1 MAKTVSDLLIDRLI
15 DWGVSVVFGFPGD
28 GNNGIMEAL
37 RTRQEKVRFV
47 QVRHEEGA
55 AFMACAYA
63 KFTGRLGVCLA
74 TSGPGAV
81 HLLNG
86 LYDAKLDLQPVLA
99 ITGQTYHDLM
109 GSGFQQEMDI
119 LALYHDVAVFSEQV
133 LGPEQVPLLVDG
145 ACRAALA
152 RRGVAHLVCPVDVQ
166 DWPVKDAHYSMMN
179 VKGEPHTMAH
189 FDPDAVVPRADLLR
203 KAADLLNQRKKTAIL
218 VGQGAI
224 GAGAEVEKVAD
235 VLAAP
240 VIKAL
245 LGKAVIPDDSP
256 YTSGGLGLVGTAASE
271 KAMEECDS
279 LLIVG
284 SNFPYVKFLPEPGQA
299 KAVQIDRNAER
310 IGARYP
316 VDVGLKGDARS
327 TLQAL
332 LAELKPRTDR
342 RFLEKAQERY
352 KEWLQL
358 MDQRESREDENGRLK
373 PQCVVRTVSD
383 LLADDAILTTDCGTI
398 TTWTARHIRIRRGQM
413 YSLSGTLA
421 TMAPGLPYAN
431 AAQIAYPG
439 RQVVAI
445 VGDGGFTMLMQEFLT
460 AVKYEL
466 PIKVVVIK
474 NGVLGQI
481 MWEQMVFLGNPE
493 FGIRLQDLDFV
504 KFAEAYGARGY
515 RVTTAGEVRLTLEL
529 AFKMPGPVIIE
540 AVTDPY
546 EPPMPAQ
553 ATMKQTLHM
562 AEALAR
568 GEPNARRIGLT
579 IVRDKVKD
587 FFGS

>member
-1 MAKTVSDLLIDRLI
+1 MARTVSDLLIDRLL
-15 DWGVSVVFGFPGD
+15 DWGVSVIFGFPGD

-37 RTRQEKVRFV
+37 RTRQDKIRFV

-63 KFTGRLGVCLA
+63 KFTRKLGVCLS

-86 LYDAKLDLQPVLA
+86 LYDAKLDVQPVLA
-99 ITGQTYHDLM
+99 ITGQTYHDLI
-109 GSGFQQEMDI
+109 GTGFQQEMDI

-133 LGPEQVPLLVDG
+133 TGPEQVPLLVDS
-145 ACRAALA
+145 ACRSALS
-152 RRGVAHLVCPVDVQ
+152 RRGVAHIVCPVDVQ
-166 DWPVKDAHYSMMN
+166 DWPAKDVHYSMMN
-179 VKGEPHTMAH
+179 VKGEPYTTAH
-189 FDPDAVVPRADLLR
+189 FDPDSVVPRADLLQ
-203 KAADLLNQRKKTAIL
+203 KAAEVLNEGKKTAIL
-218 VGQGAI
+218 VGQGAL
-224 GAGAEVEKVAD
+224 GAGEEVEKVAE

-256 YTSGGLGLVGTAASE
+256 FTTGGLGLVGTLASE
-271 KAMEECDS
+271 NAMEECDS

-284 SNFPYVKFLPEPGQA
+284 SNFPYVKFLPQPGQA
-299 KAVQIDRNAER
+299 KAVQIDRDPER
-310 IGARYP
+310 IGMRYP
-316 VDVGLKGDARS
+316 VEIGLTGDAKA

-332 LAELKPRTDR
+332 LPQLKPRTKR
-342 RFLEKAQERY
+342 AFLEKAQERY
-352 KEWLQL
+352 REWLQL
-358 MDQRESREDENGRLK
+358 MDEHESREDAPLK
-373 PQCVVRTVSD
+373 PQRVVRAVSN
-383 LLADDAILTTDCGTI
+383 LLADNAILTTDCGTI
-398 TTWTARHIRIRRGQM
+398 TTWTARHIRIKRNQM

-431 AAQIAYPG
+431 AAQIAYPD

-460 AVKYEL
+460 TVKYGL

-493 FGIRLQDLDFV
+493 FGIRLQDFDFV
-504 KFAEAYGARGY
+504 KFAEACGAKGY
-515 RVTTAGEVRLTLEL
+515 RIEQANEVQSTLEL
-529 AFKMPGPVIIE
+529 AFKTPGPVVVE

-553 ATMKQTLHM
+553 ASSKQVLHM
-562 AEALAR
+562 AQALAR
-568 GEPNARRIGLT
+568 GEPNATRLGLT
-579 IVRDKVKD
+579 IVRDKVRD
-587 FFGS
+587 YFGS

>member
-37 RTRQEKVRFV
+37 RTRQEKVRFI

-63 KFTGRLGVCLA
+63 KFTGKLGVCLS

-99 ITGQTYHDLM
+99 LTGQTYHDLI
-109 GSGFQQEMDI
+109 GTGFQQEMDI
-119 LALYHDVAVFSEQV
+119 LALFHDVAVFSEQV
-133 LGPEQVPLLVDG
+133 LGPEQVPLLVDS
-145 ACRAALA
+145 ACRSALA

-166 DWPVKDAHYSMMN
+166 DWPVKDSHYSMMN
-179 VKGEPHTMAH
+179 VKGEPHTTAH
-189 FDPDAVVPRADLLR
+189 FDPDAVVPRPDLLR
-203 KAADLLNQRKKTAIL
+203 KAADVLNGCKKTAVL
-218 VGQGAI
+218 VGQGAL
-224 GAGAEVEKVAD
+224 GAGEQVEQLAEV
-235 VLAAP
+235 LAGP

-256 YTSGGLGLVGTAASE
+256 YTTGGLGLVGTAASE

-279 LLIVG
+279 LVIVG

-299 KAVQIDRNAER
+299 HVVQVDRDPER
-310 IGARYP
+310 IGMRVP
-316 VDVGLKGDARS
+316 VEVGLTGDARA

-332 LAELKPRTDR
+332 LPQLKPRADR
-342 RFLEKAQERY
+342 SFLEEARERY

-358 MDQRESREDENGRLK
+358 MDQRESREDVPLK
-373 PQCVVRTVSD
+373 PQRVVRAVSD

-398 TTWTARHIRIRRGQM
+398 TTWTARHIRLRRGQM

-431 AAQIAYPG
+431 AAQVAYPG
-439 RQVVAI
+439 RQVVAV

-493 FGIRLQDLDFV
+493 FGIRLQDFDFV
-504 KFAEAYGARGY
+504 KFAEACGAKGY
-515 RVTTAGEVRLTLEL
+515 RVAQPGEVRSTLEL
-529 AFKMPGPVIIE
+529 AFKMPGPVIVE
-540 AVTDPY
+540 AITDPY

-553 ATMKQTLHM
+553 ATPKQALHM

-568 GEPNARRIGLT
+568 GEPNATRIGLT
-579 IVRDKVKD
+579 LVRDKVRD
-587 FFGS
+587 YFGS

>member
-1 MAKTVSDLLIDRLI
+1 MAQTVSDLLIDRLI
-15 DWGVSVVFGFPGD
+15 DWGVSVIFGFPGD

-37 RTRQEKVRFV
+37 RKRQDKVRFV

-63 KFTGRLGVCLA
+63 KFTGRLGVCLS

-99 ITGQTYHDLM
+99 ITGQTYHDLI
-109 GSGFQQEMDI
+109 GTGFQQEMDI
-119 LALYHDVAVFSEQV
+119 LALFHDVAVFSEQV
-133 LGPEQVPLLVDG
+133 LGPEQVPLLVDS
-145 ACRAALA
+145 ACRSAFA

-166 DWPVKDAHYSMMN
+166 DWPAKDGHYSMMN
-179 VKGEPHTMAH
+179 IKGQPHTTAH
-189 FDPDAVVPRADLLR
+189 YDADAVLPGVDLLKR
-203 KAADLLNQRKKTAIL
+203 AADVLNQGKKTAIL
-218 VGQGAI
+218 VGQGALR
-224 GAGAEVEKVAD
+224 AGEEVEKVAE
-235 VLAAP
+235 VLASP

-256 YTSGGLGLVGTAASE
+256 YTTGGLGLVGTLPSE

-279 LLIVG
+279 LLVVG

-299 KAVQIDRNAER
+299 RAVQIDRDPER
-310 IGARYP
+310 IGMRYP
-316 VDVGLKGDARS
+316 IEVGLAGDAS
-327 TLQAL
+327 ATLQAL
-332 LAELKPRTDR
+332 LPMLKPRTDR
-342 RFLEKAQERY
+342 SFLTTAQKRY
-352 KEWLQL
+352 QEWLEL
-358 MDQRESREDENGRLK
+358 MDQRESREDVPLK
-373 PQCVVRTVSD
+373 PQRVVRAVSD

-398 TTWTARHIRIRRGQM
+398 TTWTARHIRIKRNQM

-431 AAQIAYPG
+431 AAQIAHPG
-439 RQVVAI
+439 RQVVAVI
-445 VGDGGFTMLMQEFLT
+445 GDGGFTRLMQEFLT
-460 AVKYEL
+460 TVKYEL
-466 PIKVVVIK
+466 PIKVIIIK

-493 FGIRLQDLDFV
+493 FGIRLQDFDFV
-504 KFAEAYGARGY
+504 KFAEACGAKGY
-515 RVTTAGEVRLTLEL
+515 RIEQPDEVRPMLEL
-529 AFKMPGPVIIE
+529 AFKTPGPVIVE
-540 AVTDPY
+540 AITDPY

-553 ATMKQTLHM
+553 ATPKQALHM

-568 GEPNARRIGLT
+568 GEPNATRIGLT
-579 IVRDKVKD
+579 IVRDKIRD
-587 FFGS
+587 FSGH

>member
-1 MAKTVSDLLIDRLI
+1 MAKTTVSDLLIDRLI
-15 DWGVSVVFGFPGD
+15 EWGVSMIFGYPGD

-37 RTRQEKVRFV
+37 RTRQEKIRFI

-63 KFTGRLGVCLA
+63 KFTGKLGVCLS

-99 ITGQTYHDLM
+99 ITGQTYHDLI
-109 GSGFQQEMDI
+109 GTGFQQEMDI

-133 LGPEQVPLLVDG
+133 LGPETVPLLVDS
-145 ACRAALA
+145 ACRSALA

-166 DWPVKDAHYSMMN
+166 DWPAKNGHFSMMN
-179 VKGEPHTMAH
+179 IKGKPHTTPH
-189 FDPDAVVPRADLLR
+189 YDPDDRVPKADLL
-203 KAADLLNQRKKTAIL
+203 KQAADVLSEGKKIAML
-218 VGQGAI
+218 VGQGAL
-224 GAGAEVEKVAD
+224 GAGSEVEQMAD
-235 VLAAP
+235 LLAAP

-256 YTSGGLGLVGTAASE
+256 YTTGGLGLVGTLPSE
-271 KAMEECDS
+271 KAMEECDT

-284 SNFPYVKFLPEPGQA
+284 SNFPYVKFLPQPD
-299 KAVQIDRNAER
+299 KARVVQIDRDPER
-310 IGARYP
+310 IGMRVP
-316 VDVGLKGDARS
+316 VEVGLAGDARA
-327 TLQAL
+327 TIQAL
-332 LAELKPRTDR
+332 LPLVKPNTDR
-342 RFLEKAQERY
+342 SFLETAQKQY
-352 KEWLQL
+352 QDWLTL
-358 MDQRESREDENGRLK
+358 MDQREGRDDVPLK
-373 PQCVVRTVSD
+373 PQRVVRAVSD
-383 LLADDAILTTDCGTI
+383 LLTDDAILTTDCGTI
-398 TTWTARHIRIRRGQM
+398 TTWTARHIRIKRNQK

-431 AAQIAYPG
+431 AAQLAWPG
-439 RQVVAI
+439 RQVVAV

-460 AVKYEL
+460 TVKYEL
-466 PIKVVVIK
+466 PIKVIVIK

-493 FGIRLQDLDFV
+493 FGIRLQNFDFV
-504 KFAEAYGARGY
+504 RFAEACGAKGFRIEQP
-515 RVTTAGEVRLTLEL
+515 GEIRPTLEM
-529 AFKMPGPVIIE
+529 AFKVPGPVIIE

-553 ATMKQTLHM
+553 AKPKQALHM

-568 GEPNARRIGLT
+568 GEPNAKRIGLT
-579 IVRDKVKD
+579 IVRDKIRD
-587 FFGS
+587 YSGA

>member
-15 DWGVSVVFGFPGD
+15 EWDVSVIFGFPGD

-37 RTRQEKVRFV
+37 RTRQEKIRFI

-63 KFTGRLGVCLA
+63 KFTGRLGVCLS

-99 ITGQTYHDLM
+99 ITGQTYHDLI
-109 GSGFQQEMDI
+109 GTGFQQEMDI
-119 LALYHDVAVFSEQV
+119 LALYSDVAVFSEQV
-133 LGPEQVPLLVDG
+133 LGPEQVPLLVDA
-145 ACRAALA
+145 ACRAALG
-152 RRGVAHLVCPVDVQ
+152 RRGVAHIVCPVDVQ
-166 DWPVKDAHYSMMN
+166 DWPAKDGRISMMN
-179 VKGEPHTMAH
+179 VKGKPHTTAH
-189 FDPDAVVPRADLLR
+189 YEPDAAVPRPELLKR
-203 KAADLLNQRKKTAIL
+203 AADVLNECKKTAFL
-218 VGQGAI
+218 VGQGAL
-224 GAGAEVEKVAD
+224 GAGEEVEKVAD
-235 VLAAP
+235 VIAAP

-256 YTSGGLGLVGTAASE
+256 YTTGGLGLVGTLPSE

-299 KAVQIDRNAER
+299 RAVQIDRDAER
-310 IGARYP
+310 IGMRYP
-316 VDVGLKGDARS
+316 IEIGLTGDAKA

-332 LAELKPRTDR
+332 LPLLKPRQDR
-342 RFLEKAQERY
+342 SFLTKAQERY
-352 KEWLQL
+352 NEWLEL
-358 MDQRESREDENGRLK
+358 MDQRESREDVPLK
-373 PQCVVRTVSD
+373 PQRVVRAVSD
-383 LLADDAILTTDCGTI
+383 LLDDDAILTTDCGTI
-398 TTWTARHIRIRRGQM
+398 TTWTARHFRIKRNQM

-431 AAQIAYPG
+431 AAQVAYPG
-439 RQVVAI
+439 RQVVSVI
-445 VGDGGFTMLMQEFLT
+445 GDGGFTMLMQEFLT
-460 AVKYEL
+460 SVKYDL

-493 FGIRLQDLDFV
+493 FGIRLQDFDFV
-504 KFAEAYGARGY
+504 KFAEACGAKGY
-515 RVTTAGEVRLTLEL
+515 RIEQPDEVRPMLEL
-529 AFKMPGPVIIE
+529 AFKTPGPVLVE
-540 AVTDPY
+540 AITDPY

-553 ATMKQTLHM
+553 ATAKQTLLM
-562 AEALAR
+562 AQALAR
-568 GEPNARRIGLT
+568 GEPNPTRIGLT
-579 IVRDKVKD
+579 IVRDKVRD
-587 FFGS
+587 FSGR

>member
-15 DWGVSVVFGFPGD
+15 DWGVSVIFGFPGD

-37 RTRQEKVRFV
+37 RTRQDKIRFV

-55 AFMACAYA
+55 AFMACAYS
-63 KFTGRLGVCLA
+63 KFAGKLGVCLS
-74 TSGPGAV
+74 TSGPGAI

-99 ITGQTYHDLM
+99 ITGQTYHDLI
-109 GSGFQQEMDI
+109 GTGFQQELDI
-119 LALYHDVAVFSEQV
+119 LALFHDVAVFSEQV
-133 LGPEQVPLLVDG
+133 LGPEQVPLLVDS
-145 ACRAALA
+145 ACRSALS

-166 DWPVKDAHYSMMN
+166 DWPAKDAHYSMMN
-179 VKGEPHTMAH
+179 VKGEPHTTAH
-189 FDPDAVVPRADLLR
+189 FDPDAVIPRPDLLQ
-203 KAADLLNQRKKTAIL
+203 KAADLLNQGKKTAIL
-218 VGQGAI
+218 VGQGAL
-224 GAGAEVEKVAD
+224 GAGDEVEKLAD

-256 YTSGGLGLVGTAASE
+256 YTTGGLGLVGTLASE

-299 KAVQIDRNAER
+299 KAVQIDRDPER
-310 IGARYP
+310 IGMRVP
-316 VDVGLKGDARS
+316 VEVGLHGDAKA

-332 LAELKPRTDR
+332 LPQLKPRTDR
-342 RFLEKAQERY
+342 SFLEKAQERY
-352 KEWLQL
+352 KEWLEL
-358 MDQRESREDENGRLK
+358 MDQRESREDVPLK
-373 PQCVVRTVSD
+373 PQLVVRAVSD
-383 LLADDAILTTDCGTI
+383 LLADNAILTTDCGTI

-431 AAQIAYPG
+431 AAQIAHPD

-445 VGDGGFTMLMQEFLT
+445 IGDGGFTMLMQEFLT
-460 AVKYEL
+460 TVKHEL
-466 PIKVVVIK
+466 PIKIIIIK

-481 MWEQMVFLGNPE
+481 MWEQMIFLGNPE
-493 FGIRLQDLDFV
+493 FGIRLQDFDFV
-504 KFAEAYGARGY
+504 KFAEACGAKGY
-515 RVTTAGEVRLTLEL
+515 RIEQPGEVRSTLEL
-529 AFKMPGPVIIE
+529 ALKMPGPVIVE
-540 AVTDPY
+540 AITDPY
-546 EPPMPAQ
+546 EPPLPAHATPKQ
-553 ATMKQTLHM
+553 ALHM

-568 GEPNARRIGLT
+568 GEPNASRLGLT
-579 IVRDKVKD
+579 IVRDKVRD
-587 FFGS
+587 YFGS